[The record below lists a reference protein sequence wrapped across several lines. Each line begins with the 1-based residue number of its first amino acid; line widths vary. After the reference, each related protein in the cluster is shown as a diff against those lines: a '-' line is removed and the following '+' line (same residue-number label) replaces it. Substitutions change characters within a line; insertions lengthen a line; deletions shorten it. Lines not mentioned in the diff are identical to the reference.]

1 MELCTTFQLMNLD
14 KMDTL
19 SQSSCEINKDL
30 KELEICSQSDISSQ
44 DIKKQDNCSENSYS
58 STTES
63 SQSSGLSS
71 VTSSAV
77 EAEGPIVKR
86 KRRRRRKRNKKLTT
100 VAYEEPRPF
109 TARYK
114 KLKLFEPSVLPKVHL
129 RFDDFGDPDQNSSEY
144 NLRPKIIQA
153 LTQNLLIGEMMNE
166 CKNKDEPRIDMK
178 LKETFNEVAN
188 ISLRPRIIKAIV
200 V

>member
-1 MELCTTFQLMNLD
+1 METI
-14 KMDTL
+14 

-30 KELEICSQSDISSQ
+30 KELEICSQSDNISSQ
-44 DIKKQDNCSENSYS
+44 DIADKKDTKEIAKCSENASS
-58 STTES
+58 STTKS
-63 SQSSGLSS
+63 SQSSGSSS
-71 VTSSAV
+71 VTSS
-77 EAEGPIVKR
+77 EAEAEELIVKR
-86 KRRRRRKRNKKLTT
+86 KRKRKRKRRKKITT

-153 LTQNLLIGEMMNE
+153 LTQNLLIGEMMHS
-166 CKNKDEPRIDMK
+166 CQNKDEPRIDMK
-178 LKETFNEVAN
+178 LKETFNEGVD
-188 ISLRPRIIKAIV
+188 ISLKPRIIKAIV
-200 V
+200 L